1 MIDLI
6 STRPGI
12 SPDQA
17 ACARLFSA
25 IIARAV
31 LDAVCDPN
39 GAEKAGKATR
49 RTIDRHAMSALEFL
63 FEPSA
68 FEHYA
73 DLAGLD
79 ARDLRRGLIAG
90 NFVRGPHSP
99 LNETHARIL
108 RLRLRLSGIDY
119 REGA

>member
-1 MIDLI
+1 MIDLV

-12 SPDQA
+12 RPDQA

-31 LDAVCDPN
+31 LDAVREPN
-39 GAEKAGKATR
+39 MTERAGKATR
-49 RTIDRHAMSALEFL
+49 RTIDKHAMSALEFF
-63 FEPSA
+63 FEPSE
-68 FEHYA
+68 FERFA

-79 ARDLRRGLIAG
+79 ARDIRRALVAG
-90 NFVRGPHSP
+90 KFARGPHSP
-99 LNETHARIL
+99 LDENHARIL